1 VLWNGNGGRTY
12 FLQNEQPY
20 DPPSNAVWRAD
31 GVGYPAYK
39 VADSVSTHEAWGM
52 GSYAF
57 FQNNPA
63 VHSANGFQA
72 PVNGGVK
79 LHNIFT
85 ISLASGTIDHV
96 VNNIGPAATADQVVP
111 RTVTN
116 FP

>member
-1 VLWNGNGGRTY
+1 
-12 FLQNEQPY
+12 
-20 DPPSNAVWRAD
+20 
-31 GVGYPAYK
+31 
-39 VADSVSTHEAWGM
+39 M

-72 PVNGGVK
+72 PANGNVRFR
-79 LHNIFT
+79 NIFT

-96 VNNIGPAATADQVVP
+96 VNNIGEAATADAVVP

>member
-1 VLWNGNGGRTY
+1 
-12 FLQNEQPY
+12 
-20 DPPSNAVWRAD
+20 
-31 GVGYPAYK
+31 
-39 VADSVSTHEAWGM
+39 
-52 GSYAF
+52 
-57 FQNNPA
+57 

-96 VNNIGPAATADQVVP
+96 VNNIGAPVTAAAVVP
-111 RTVTN
+111 SNVVN